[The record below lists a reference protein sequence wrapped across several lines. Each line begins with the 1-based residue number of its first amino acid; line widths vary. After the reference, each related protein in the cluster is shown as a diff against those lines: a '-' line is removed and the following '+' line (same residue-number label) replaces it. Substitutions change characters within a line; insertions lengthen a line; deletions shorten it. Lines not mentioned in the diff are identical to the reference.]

1 MVDFAN
7 LDGLEVDGKTSK
19 PFEFEMANKI
29 IYKVWF
35 FPATED
41 NVDFAEAQ
49 LLLAQKKGRDAN
61 RKGKVN
67 IQKEMKRA
75 RREDMALFAK
85 TCAEKWEGPVD
96 IKGNKVPFSKE
107 NVFQFL
113 TKIPHR
119 YQDALRAWIRR
130 SHNFL
135 PDVESKEQED
145 QDFELDD
152 LDDILDLDDLDAILE
167 SEKSEDEEED
177 LGKSS
182 EKSSSGS
189 AITDETKD
197 K

>member
-7 LDGLEVDGKTSK
+7 LEGLEVDGKTSK
-19 PFEFEMANKI
+19 PFEFEMAGKV

-41 NVDFAEAQ
+41 NIDFAEAQ

-96 IKGNKVPFSKE
+96 TKGNEVSFSKE
-107 NVFQFL
+107 NVFKFL
-113 TKIPHR
+113 TQIPHR
-119 YQDALRAWIRR
+119 YQDALRGWIRR

-135 PDVESKEQED
+135 PDAEIKEEEEQEFD
-145 QDFELDD
+145 LDD
-152 LDDILDLDDLDAILE
+152 LDDILDLDDFDAILE
-167 SEKSEDEEED
+167 GEKSEGGEGD

-182 EKSSSGS
+182 EKSSSGN
-189 AITDETKD
+189 AATEEIKD